1 MFLVASDLYIIK
13 SHIKIIIFD
22 IYIKFGMIFHY
33 NGLSFIS

>member
-22 IYIKFGMIFHY
+22 IKFGMIFHY